1 MDPIIAKAEE
11 VARHAGLDTFD
22 PDAARHHLATSRR
35 EIYREIDQRT
45 AGFARCGNPIIDEWA
60 DTFRVERRLPLPR
73 AMALLALPEGAWT
86 A

>member
-22 PDAARHHLATSRR
+22 PDAARNHLATSRR